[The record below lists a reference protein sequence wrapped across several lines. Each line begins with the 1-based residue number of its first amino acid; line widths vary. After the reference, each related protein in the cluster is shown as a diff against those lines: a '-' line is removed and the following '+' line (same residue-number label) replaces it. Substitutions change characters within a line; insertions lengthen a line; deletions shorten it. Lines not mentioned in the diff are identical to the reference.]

1 MHPDLPKLLDVQAR
15 DRHLAELTAQMREI
29 DTEVAGLDAALDR
42 VRADIASTTR
52 LSDEAARR
60 RDELETK
67 IEAGRQHQD
76 RRRERLEFVRNPREA
91 ATLMGDIEVA
101 RGILAQEE
109 SDWVRISEEATDRT
123 TAVRS
128 TTERLAAMEQDQAE
142 GREGLAS
149 RSAVLK
155 SELDTERAEREHL
168 ASQVDRTLRLR
179 YDRLRGSRKTE
190 VLVPAMKATCTACH
204 TSIPS
209 SRVGRLEAEGMLLDG
224 CEMCGAIIY
233 FVEVPA

>member
-1 MHPDLPKLLDVQAR
+1 MHPDLPNLLDVQTR

-29 DTEVAGLDAALDR
+29 DAEVAELDAALDR

-52 LSDEAARR
+52 LSDEATRR
-60 RDELETK
+60 RDDLERK

-91 ATLMGDIEVA
+91 AALMSDIDVA

-109 SDWVRISEEATDRT
+109 SDWVRVSEESADRT

-128 TTERLAAMEQDQAE
+128 TTERQAAIEQEQAE
-142 GREGLAS
+142 ARADLAS
-149 RSAVLK
+149 RTAALK
-155 SELDTERAEREHL
+155 AEVERAREEREKV
-168 ASQVDRTLRLR
+168 ASQLDRTVRLR

-233 FVEVPA
+233 FLEVPA